1 MRYANICANIF
12 YVDITN
18 KGNLRMA
25 KSKTIEKTAEKCT
38 KTLDFIKAFV
48 DRNGYPPTVRE
59 ICNNV
64 GFKSTASA
72 QYYLDKLE
80 DQGEIR
86 KGNNKN
92 RAIELVNKSTAMT
105 IDNYHNDTNDS
116 IDNRIIDSQE
126 ILSNLI
132 TIPMLGNVAAG
143 SPLYADVENDTSY
156 TVPSDY
162 FNCRGQMFLLNVKG
176 ESMKNIG
183 ILNGDLVLV
192 RQQNVAKDGD
202 IVVAQ
207 IDNNEVTLKRF
218 YNCGSY
224 IRLKPEN
231 DEMSDIIVTSDRE
244 FRILGIATGLMRNK
258 IW

>member
-1 MRYANICANIF
+1 
-12 YVDITN
+12 
-18 KGNLRMA
+18 MA
-25 KSKTIEKTAEKCT
+25 KSKTIEKTAEKCV
-38 KTLDFIKAFV
+38 KTLDFIKEFV
-48 DRNGYPPTVRE
+48 EKNGYPPTVRE

-64 GFKSTASA
+64 GFKSPASA
-72 QYYLDKLE
+72 QDYLDKLE

-92 RAIELVNKSTAMT
+92 RAIELVNKSTSPSSVSNNEQT
-105 IDNYHNDTNDS
+105 IANQIADS
-116 IDNRIIDSQE
+116 RIIDSQE
-126 ILSNLI
+126 MFSNLI

-143 SPLYADVENDTSY
+143 SPLYADVESDTSY

-202 IVVAQ
+202 VIVAQ

-244 FRILGIATGLMRNK
+244 FRILGVATGLMRNK

>member
-1 MRYANICANIF
+1 
-12 YVDITN
+12 
-18 KGNLRMA
+18 MA
-25 KSKTIEKTAEKCT
+25 KSKTIEKTAEKCV
-38 KTLDFIKAFV
+38 KTLEFIKDFL
-48 DRNGYPPTVRE
+48 DKNGYPPTVRE

-80 DQGEIR
+80 EQGEIR
-86 KGNNKN
+86 KGDNKN
-92 RAIELVNKSTAMT
+92 RAIEIVNKTFTTSIT
-105 IDNYHNDTNDS
+105 DNIKSVSNDIVDDS
-116 IDNRIIDSQE
+116 LLVSQE
-126 ILSNLI
+126 MFTNLV

-143 SPLYADVENDTSY
+143 APLFADVENDTSY

-192 RQQNVAKDGD
+192 KQQNVAKDGD
-202 IVVAQ
+202 VIVAQ

-244 FRILGIATGLMRNK
+244 FRILGLAVGLMRNK

>member
-1 MRYANICANIF
+1 
-12 YVDITN
+12 
-18 KGNLRMA
+18 MA
-25 KSKTIEKTAEKCT
+25 KSKTIEKTAEKCA
-38 KTLDFIKAFV
+38 KTLEFIKSFV
-48 DRNGYPPTVRE
+48 DKNGYPPTVRE
-59 ICNNV
+59 ICNSV

-92 RAIELVNKSTAMT
+92 RAIELVNKSTMAV
-105 IDNYHNDTNDS
+105 DNGNQS
-116 IDNRIIDSQE
+116 IAKEIADAKLIDSQE
-126 ILSNLI
+126 MFSNLI

-192 RQQNVAKDGD
+192 KQQNVAKDGD
-202 IVVAQ
+202 VIVAQ

-231 DEMSDIIVTSDRE
+231 DEMSDIIITSDRE
-244 FRILGIATGLMRNK
+244 FRILGVATGLMRNK

>member
-1 MRYANICANIF
+1 
-12 YVDITN
+12 
-18 KGNLRMA
+18 MA
-25 KSKTIEKTAEKCT
+25 KSKTIEKTAEKCV
-38 KTLDFIKAFV
+38 KTLEFIKDFL
-48 DRNGYPPTVRE
+48 DKNGYPPTVRE

-80 DQGEIR
+80 EQGEIR
-86 KGNNKN
+86 KGDNKN
-92 RAIELVNKSTAMT
+92 RAIEIVNKTFTNSVKKNAKSVVSE
-105 IDNYHNDTNDS
+105 IADNNLIN
-116 IDNRIIDSQE
+116 SQE
-126 ILSNLI
+126 VFSNLV

-143 SPLYADVENDTSY
+143 APLFADVENDTSY

-192 RQQNVAKDGD
+192 KQQNVAKDGD
-202 IVVAQ
+202 VVVAQ

-244 FRILGIATGLMRNK
+244 FRILGLAVGLMRNK

>member
-1 MRYANICANIF
+1 
-12 YVDITN
+12 
-18 KGNLRMA
+18 MA
-25 KSKTIEKTAEKCT
+25 KSKTIEKTAEKCA
-38 KTLDFIKAFV
+38 KTLDFIKEFV
-48 DRNGYPPTVRE
+48 EKNGYPPTVRE

-92 RAIELVNKSTAMT
+92 RAIELVNKSTSPSSVSNNEQT
-105 IDNYHNDTNDS
+105 IANQIADS
-116 IDNRIIDSQE
+116 RIIDSQE
-126 ILSNLI
+126 IFSNLV

-143 SPLYADVENDTSY
+143 SPLYADVESDTSY

-202 IVVAQ
+202 VIVAQ

-244 FRILGIATGLMRNK
+244 FRILGVATGLMRNK

>member
-1 MRYANICANIF
+1 
-12 YVDITN
+12 
-18 KGNLRMA
+18 MA
-25 KSKTIEKTAEKCT
+25 KSKTIEKTAEKCI
-38 KTLDFIKAFV
+38 KTLEFIKDFL
-48 DRNGYPPTVRE
+48 DKNGYPPTVRE

-72 QYYLDKLE
+72 QYYLGKLE
-80 DQGEIR
+80 EQGEIR
-86 KGNNKN
+86 KGDNKN
-92 RAIELVNKSTAMT
+92 RAIEIVNKTSTNSV
-105 IDNYHNDTNDS
+105 IDNNIS
-116 IDNRIIDSQE
+116 VVSE
-126 ILSNLI
+126 IAENNIVNSKEVFSNLV

-143 SPLYADVENDTSY
+143 APLFADVENDTSY

-192 RQQNVAKDGD
+192 KQQNVAKDGD
-202 IVVAQ
+202 VVAAQ

-244 FRILGIATGLMRNK
+244 FRILGLAVGLMRNK

>member
-1 MRYANICANIF
+1 
-12 YVDITN
+12 
-18 KGNLRMA
+18 MA
-25 KSKTIEKTAEKCT
+25 KSKTIEKTAEKCA
-38 KTLDFIKAFV
+38 KTLEFIKEFINK
-48 DRNGYPPTVRE
+48 NGYPPTVRE

-64 GFKSTASA
+64 GYKSTASA

-80 DQGEIR
+80 EQGEIR
-86 KGNNKN
+86 KGDNKN
-92 RAIELVNKSTAMT
+92 RAIEVVNKSGSPTT
-105 IDNYHNDTNDS
+105 DKIDQTVANQ
-116 IDNRIIDSQE
+116 IVKERIIDPQE
-126 ILSNLI
+126 TFANLI
-132 TIPMLGNVAAG
+132 TVPMLGNVAAG
-143 SPLYADVENDTSY
+143 SPLYADVENDTAY

-202 IVVAQ
+202 VVVAQ

-244 FRILGIATGLMRNK
+244 FRILGVATGLMRNK

>member
-1 MRYANICANIF
+1 
-12 YVDITN
+12 
-18 KGNLRMA
+18 MA
-25 KSKTIEKTAEKCT
+25 KSKTIEKTAEKCI
-38 KTLDFIKAFV
+38 KTLEFIKVFL
-48 DRNGYPPTVRE
+48 DKNGYPPTVRE

-72 QYYLDKLE
+72 QYYLGKLE
-80 DQGEIR
+80 EQGEIH
-86 KGNNKN
+86 KGDNKN
-92 RAIELVNKSTAMT
+92 RAIEIVNKTSTNSV
-105 IDNYHNDTNDS
+105 IDNNIS
-116 IDNRIIDSQE
+116 VVSE
-126 ILSNLI
+126 IEENNIVNSKEVFSNLV

-143 SPLYADVENDTSY
+143 APLFADVENDTSY

-192 RQQNVAKDGD
+192 KQQNVAKDGD
-202 IVVAQ
+202 VVVAQ

-244 FRILGIATGLMRNK
+244 FRILGLAVGLMRNK

>member
-1 MRYANICANIF
+1 
-12 YVDITN
+12 
-18 KGNLRMA
+18 MA
-25 KSKTIEKTAEKCT
+25 KSKTIEKTAEKCI
-38 KTLDFIKAFV
+38 KTLEFIKDFL
-48 DRNGYPPTVRE
+48 DKNGYPPTVRE

-72 QYYLDKLE
+72 QYYLGKLE
-80 DQGEIR
+80 EQGEIR
-86 KGNNKN
+86 KGDNKN
-92 RAIELVNKSTAMT
+92 RAIEIVNKTSTNSVK
-105 IDNYHNDTNDS
+105 DNNIS
-116 IDNRIIDSQE
+116 VVSE
-126 ILSNLI
+126 IEENNIVNSKEVFSNLV
-132 TIPMLGNVAAG
+132 TIPMLGFVAAG
-143 SPLYADVENDTSY
+143 APLFADVENDTSY

-192 RQQNVAKDGD
+192 KQQNVAKDGD
-202 IVVAQ
+202 VVVAQ

-244 FRILGIATGLMRNK
+244 FRILGLAVGLMRNK

>member
-1 MRYANICANIF
+1 
-12 YVDITN
+12 
-18 KGNLRMA
+18 MA
-25 KSKTIEKTAEKCT
+25 KSKTIEKTAEKCI
-38 KTLDFIKAFV
+38 KTLEFIKDFL
-48 DRNGYPPTVRE
+48 DKNGYPPTVRE

-80 DQGEIR
+80 EQGEIR
-86 KGNNKN
+86 KGDNKN
-92 RAIELVNKSTAMT
+92 RAIEIVNKTSTNSV
-105 IDNYHNDTNDS
+105 IDNNIS
-116 IDNRIIDSQE
+116 VVSE
-126 ILSNLI
+126 IEENNIVNSKEVFSNLV

-143 SPLYADVENDTSY
+143 APLFADVENDTSY

-192 RQQNVAKDGD
+192 KQQNVAKDGD
-202 IVVAQ
+202 VVVAQ

-244 FRILGIATGLMRNK
+244 FRILGLAVGLMRNK

>member
-1 MRYANICANIF
+1 
-12 YVDITN
+12 
-18 KGNLRMA
+18 MA
-25 KSKTIEKTAEKCT
+25 KSKTIEKTAEKCA
-38 KTLDFIKAFV
+38 KTLEFIKSFV
-48 DRNGYPPTVRE
+48 DKNGYPPTVRE
-59 ICNNV
+59 ICNSV

-80 DQGEIR
+80 DKGEIR

-92 RAIELVNKSTAMT
+92 RAIELVNKSTTAV
-105 IDNYHNDTNDS
+105 DNGNQS
-116 IDNRIIDSQE
+116 IAKEIADAKLIDSQE
-126 ILSNLI
+126 MFSNLI

-192 RQQNVAKDGD
+192 KQQNVAKDGD
-202 IVVAQ
+202 VIVAQ

-224 IRLKPEN
+224 VRLKPEN
-231 DEMSDIIVTSDRE
+231 DEMSDIIITSDRE
-244 FRILGIATGLMRNK
+244 FRILGVATGLMRNK

>member
-1 MRYANICANIF
+1 
-12 YVDITN
+12 
-18 KGNLRMA
+18 MA
-25 KSKTIEKTAEKCT
+25 KSKTIEKTAEKCI
-38 KTLDFIKAFV
+38 KTLEFIKDFL
-48 DRNGYPPTVRE
+48 DKNGYPPTVRE

-80 DQGEIR
+80 EQGEIR
-86 KGNNKN
+86 KGDNKN
-92 RAIELVNKSTAMT
+92 RAIEIVNKTSTNSV
-105 IDNYHNDTNDS
+105 IDNNIS
-116 IDNRIIDSQE
+116 VVSE
-126 ILSNLI
+126 IEENNIVNSNEVFSNLV

-143 SPLYADVENDTSY
+143 APLFADVENDTSY

-192 RQQNVAKDGD
+192 KQQNVAKDGD
-202 IVVAQ
+202 VVVAQ

-244 FRILGIATGLMRNK
+244 FRILGLAVGLMRNK

>member
-1 MRYANICANIF
+1 
-12 YVDITN
+12 
-18 KGNLRMA
+18 MA
-25 KSKTIEKTAEKCT
+25 KSKTIEKTAEKCE
-38 KTLDFIKAFV
+38 KTLNFIKEFV
-48 DRNGYPPTVRE
+48 DTNGYPPTVRE
-59 ICNNV
+59 ICTNV

-86 KGNNKN
+86 KGDNKN
-92 RAIELVNKSTAMT
+92 RAIEIVNKSIAATTMV
-105 IDNYHNDTNDS
+105 DNNSNVDDVVDNS
-116 IDNRIIDSQE
+116 IIKSQN
-126 ILSNLI
+126 IFANLV

-143 SPLYADVENDTSY
+143 SPIYADVENDTTY

-202 IVVAQ
+202 VIVAQ

>member
-1 MRYANICANIF
+1 
-12 YVDITN
+12 
-18 KGNLRMA
+18 MA
-25 KSKTIEKTAEKCT
+25 KGKTIEKTAEKCA
-38 KTLDFIKAFV
+38 KTLEFIKEFL
-48 DRNGYPPTVRE
+48 DSNGYPPTVRE
-59 ICNNV
+59 ICANV
-64 GFKSTASA
+64 GYKSTASA
-72 QYYLDKLE
+72 QYYLDKLAE
-80 DQGEIR
+80 QGEIR
-86 KGNNKN
+86 KGDNKN
-92 RAIELVNKSTAMT
+92 RAIEIVNKSVAPSMVDNNSNN
-105 IDNYHNDTNDS
+105 IDAV
-116 IDNRIIDSQE
+116 DNSIIDSQE
-126 ILSNLI
+126 LFTNLV

-143 SPLYADVENDTSY
+143 APLYADVENDTTY

-192 RQQNVAKDGD
+192 RQQSVAKDGD
-202 IVVAQ
+202 VIVAQ

-231 DEMSDIIVTSDRE
+231 DEMSDIIVTQDRE
-244 FRILGIATGLMRNK
+244 FRILGVATGLMRNK